1 MRLLRHREIKSE
13 DYIWLTM
20 NTIVFNE
27 LSGQVLFE
35 EKANEV
41 EMSSRNYLD
50 VIDGQHPDL
59 LSNKQTIR
67 ESQAMRHRRS
77 GYVQPSLCILLVYS
91 NTQPLFLIRFV
102 KQIVL
107 ICAMHSFTHINLT
120 EKSKTFLEF
129 ILDKTAD
136 V

>member
-1 MRLLRHREIKSE
+1 
-13 DYIWLTM
+13 M

-59 LSNKQTIR
+59 LSGKQTIR
-67 ESQAMRHRRS
+67 ENQAMRHRRS
-77 GYVQPSLCILLVYS
+77 GYVQLPINYCADVSRLLV
-91 NTQPLFLIRFV
+91 
-102 KQIVL
+102 
-107 ICAMHSFTHINLT
+107 
-120 EKSKTFLEF
+120 
-129 ILDKTAD
+129 
-136 V
+136 

>member
-1 MRLLRHREIKSE
+1 
-13 DYIWLTM
+13 M

-59 LSNKQTIR
+59 LSSKQSIR
-67 ESQAMRHRRS
+67 ESQAMRHRRN
-77 GYVQPSLCILLVYS
+77 GYVHPLINYCADVTRLLVWFPS
-91 NTQPLFLIRFV
+91 AQRGFRGKVSDL
-102 KQIVL
+102 
-107 ICAMHSFTHINLT
+107 CAA
-120 EKSKTFLEF
+120 F
-129 ILDKTAD
+129 IKAG
-136 V
+136 

>member
-1 MRLLRHREIKSE
+1 
-13 DYIWLTM
+13 M

-59 LSNKQTIR
+59 LSGKQTIR
-67 ESQAMRHRRS
+67 ENQAMRHRRS
-77 GYVQPSLCILLVYS
+77 GYVLLPINYCAEVTRLLV
-91 NTQPLFLIRFV
+91 
-102 KQIVL
+102 
-107 ICAMHSFTHINLT
+107 
-120 EKSKTFLEF
+120 
-129 ILDKTAD
+129 
-136 V
+136 